1 MRWTRVIL
9 IDWRRLI
16 VTKMH
21 SRRRR
26 RRVYLWFRCGWC
38 AHIDLWFVYFV
49 SVWRA
54 YYTFMCAQL
63 LLLCSIL
70 LHLSCYSPSVLHTV
84 GRCCFCLYQVIN
96 DQFVRSF
103 YIRVHLCVCFGD
115 DHQFS
120 YCRLISFIFT
130 NTICDTN
137 SVIDKIHID
146 YFENN
151 KYYGIY
157 SGFEIRKSCIIT
169 NDFEKIE
176 YESRDKAFLVVWKK
190 LCVTVGRPIIKI
202 YCLVPTNWK
211 ILFQAR
217 IEVA

>member
-1 MRWTRVIL
+1 MSEW
-9 IDWRRLI
+9 
-16 VTKMH
+16 
-21 SRRRR
+21 
-26 RRVYLWFRCGWC
+26 YLWFRSGWC

-49 SVWRA
+49 SACVWRA
-54 YYTFMCAQL
+54 YYIYMYIHVHVRAVVIVMFNTAASQL
-63 LLLCSIL
+63 LFAKCSAYSRPVLLL
-70 LHLSCYSPSVLHTV
+70 FVPSDK
-84 GRCCFCLYQVIN
+84 RS
-96 DQFVRSF
+96 VRSVIL
-103 YIRVHLCVCFGD
+103 YTCSLVCFGD

-137 SVIDKIHID
+137 RVIDKIHID

-176 YESRDKAFLVVWKK
+176 YKSRDKAFLVVWKK